1 MPADSMTVYAA
12 QGNTYHAVIAD
23 MEKPPN
29 LGSDQH
35 WLSCYVML
43 SRAKTLE
50 GLLIL
55 RPALRHQLSR
65 KPPQNLLDEMDR
77 LQLLEHKTLDELVA
91 YLNSLPISISDEV
104 RTDVLAKN
112 SVSRERKYVK
122 EKRSFHVLAKDTVVR
137 EAGCSEAQGELHTR
151 THPPP
156 PNRRLRVK
164 TSLSS
169 LPDAQAKK
177 QKKNV
182 TKDLLR
188 RRLPALLKLLW
199 I

>member
-29 LGSDQH
+29 LGSDEH
-35 WLSCYVML
+35 WLACYVML

-91 YLNSLPISISDEV
+91 YLNSLPISISDEF
-104 RTDVLAKN
+104 RTGVLA
-112 SVSRERKYVK
+112 REKQRIKRK
-122 EKRSFHVLAKDTVVR
+122 EI
-137 EAGCSEAQGELHTR
+137 CQGETFFPCAR
-151 THPPP
+151 KGY
-156 PNRRLRVK
+156 RSSRGRV
-164 TSLSS
+164 
-169 LPDAQAKK
+169 
-177 QKKNV
+177 
-182 TKDLLR
+182 
-188 RRLPALLKLLW
+188 
-199 I
+199 

>member
-1 MPADSMTVYAA
+1 
-12 QGNTYHAVIAD
+12 
-23 MEKPPN
+23 
-29 LGSDQH
+29 
-35 WLSCYVML
+35 ML

-65 KPPQNLLDEMDR
+65 KPPQSLLGEMDR
-77 LQLLEHKTLDELVA
+77 LQLLEHKTLDELAA
-91 YLNSLPISISDEV
+91 YLNSLPISMSDEF

-112 SVSRERKYVK
+112 SVSRERKNVK

-169 LPDAQAKK
+169 LPDAQAKNT
-177 QKKNV
+177 KN
-182 TKDLLR
+182 R
-188 RRLPALLKLLW
+188 A
-199 I
+199 